1 MVTRSSL
8 SQSFIQAIIW
18 TTWIAHKLY
27 FPEPV
32 DSRITHIIDQ
42 LNIFASRDQLSIE
55 LLPPGVPC
63 LGNLLRAL
71 NLSTGPLQVSSILG
85 EALQLGGVQFL
96 LFSLDTG
103 KFELYIWAA
112 NGLVAASALFTT
124 DLASLLGVWI
134 ACGVVRIALMFREI
148 AATKKPLITCI
159 LIVVS
164 LCLGS
169 SEVAYGG
176 NYNLRYLDA
185 ESRRSMRP
193 GFDMPRGFSDPG
205 PGLHSMTPYSL
216 YIPTAGFLWSDDMTW
231 DADSGAFEP
240 VERDS
245 NTGRRAVMKDPV
257 GRFAPWIL
265 QKDLGHS
272 LNNGLEQ
279 EVLLEREPVV
289 LRSVQSGHFIKVLPE
304 PSLLEAHGGAS
315 NASETGRFAVSS
327 SPTYSDGLAFD
338 IREIGNEGDFRLY
351 HPARG
356 CFLATTFRSFPDLVG
371 LRANDTVL
379 RGLRSE
385 LEISCV
391 QHAHERA
398 STLHVIE
405 GYHPQHTSSAS
416 WLSSSLSDHVVVRQL
431 RKGLAIMASIKRL
444 RTFRSTY
451 PALQDAPAEL
461 VAKHSAHAHGQ
472 ASH

>member
-1 MVTRSSL
+1 MIARSSL
-8 SQSFIQAIIW
+8 SQGYVHAVIW
-18 TTWIAHKLY
+18 TTWIAHKIY
-27 FPEPV
+27 FPKSA
-32 DSRITHIIDQ
+32 DSRITHIVDQ
-42 LNIFASRDQLSIE
+42 LNNFASRDQLSIE
-55 LLPPGVPC
+55 LLPPGLPC

-71 NLSTGPLQVSSILG
+71 DLSTESLQVSSILG
-85 EALQLGGVQFL
+85 EALQLGGVQCL
-96 LFSLDTG
+96 LFSLDTDRS
-103 KFELYIWAA
+103 ELYIWAA

-134 ACGVVRIALMFREI
+134 ACGVVRLMLMFREI
-148 AATKKPLITCI
+148 AGTKKALLSILSSSLLSLAASIALQITCI
-159 LIVVS
+159 LIAVS

-240 VERDS
+240 VEQDS
-245 NTGRRAVMKDPV
+245 NAGRRAVMKDPV

-315 NASETGRFAVSS
+315 NASETGRFAVS
-327 SPTYSDGLAFD
+327 
-338 IREIGNEGDFRLY
+338 
-351 HPARG
+351 
-356 CFLATTFRSFPDLVG
+356 
-371 LRANDTVL
+371 
-379 RGLRSE
+379 
-385 LEISCV
+385 
-391 QHAHERA
+391 
-398 STLHVIE
+398 
-405 GYHPQHTSSAS
+405 
-416 WLSSSLSDHVVVRQL
+416 
-431 RKGLAIMASIKRL
+431 
-444 RTFRSTY
+444 
-451 PALQDAPAEL
+451 
-461 VAKHSAHAHGQ
+461 
-472 ASH
+472 